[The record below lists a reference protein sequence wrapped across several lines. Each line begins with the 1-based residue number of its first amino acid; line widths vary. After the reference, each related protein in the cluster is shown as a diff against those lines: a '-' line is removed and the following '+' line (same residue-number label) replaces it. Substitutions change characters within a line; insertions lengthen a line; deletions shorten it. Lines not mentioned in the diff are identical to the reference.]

1 MTDNVKLD
9 FAKKKI
15 DDHLPK
21 DYYQDLSV
29 DFTNVNKIIKAKRK
43 ELANK
48 NIIIRLIQKIFVIVL
63 LFYLI
68 FTFVFGIRT
77 VFNRD
82 MFPKFVVSDLVIY
95 YRLDREFH
103 QGDVVAIHKDGKD
116 YILRIVAKG
125 NDVVDISDDNKLI
138 VNDSFQAEDNIFY
151 KTGKYEDT
159 KVNVKYPLRLKE
171 DEFFLLADMRE
182 GAKDSRYFGVVK
194 NNEIM
199 GKVFALYRRSDF

>member
-1 MTDNVKLD
+1 MTDKIKID
-9 FAKKKI
+9 FAKEGKPESLPRDYDITYDFSKI
-15 DDHLPK
+15 N
-21 DYYQDLSV
+21 Q
-29 DFTNVNKIIKAKRK
+29 IIRTKRIN
-43 ELANK
+43 LANK
-48 NIIIRLIQKIFVIVL
+48 AAIRRLVSKLVGLGLMIYI
-63 LFYLI
+63 I
-68 FTFVFGIRT
+68 FTFVFGLRT

-125 NDVVDISDDNKLI
+125 NDIVDISDDNKLI

-151 KTGKYEDT
+151 ETGKYEDT
-159 KVNVKYPLRLKE
+159 KVDIKYPLKLKE

-194 NNEIM
+194 NNEIV

>member
-9 FAKKKI
+9 FAKKKNC
-15 DDHLPK
+15 DHLPK
-21 DYYQDLSV
+21 DNYQDLSA
-29 DFTNVNKIIKAKRK
+29 DFTNINNIINAKRK

-48 NIIIRLIQKIFVIVL
+48 NIIIRLIQKIFVIML

-125 NDVVDISDDNKLI
+125 NDIVDISDDNKLI
-138 VNDSFQAEDNIFY
+138 VNDSFQAEDNIFFE
-151 KTGKYEDT
+151 TGKYKDT
-159 KVNVKYPLRLKE
+159 KVDIKYPLKLKE
-171 DEFFLLADMRE
+171 DEYFLLADMRE

-194 NNEIM
+194 KEEIK

>member
-1 MTDNVKLD
+1 MTDKIKLD
-9 FAKKKI
+9 FAKEDKPES
-15 DDHLPK
+15 LPR
-21 DYYQDLSV
+21 DYDITY
-29 DFTNVNKIIKAKRK
+29 DFTKINQTIRTKRVN
-43 ELANK
+43 LANK
-48 NIIIRLIQKIFVIVL
+48 AAIRRLVSKL
-63 LFYLI
+63 LGLGLMIYII
-68 FTFVFGIRT
+68 FTFVFGLRT

-125 NDVVDISDDNKLI
+125 NDIVDISDDNKLI

-151 KTGKYEDT
+151 ETGKYEDT
-159 KVNVKYPLRLKE
+159 KVDIKYPLKLKV
-171 DEFFLLADMRE
+171 DEYFLLADMRE

-194 NNEIM
+194 KEEIK

>member
-15 DDHLPK
+15 DDHLPIVN
-21 DYYQDLSV
+21 YQDLSV
-29 DFTNVNKIIKAKRK
+29 DFTNINNIINAKRK

-48 NIIIRLIQKIFVIVL
+48 NIIIRLIQKIFGIAF

-77 VFNRD
+77 IFNKD
-82 MFPKFVVSDLVIY
+82 MFPKFVVSDLLIY

-125 NDVVDISDDNKLI
+125 NDIVDISDDNKLV

-151 KTGKYEDT
+151 ETGKYEET
-159 KVNVKYPLRLKE
+159 KVDIKYPLKLKG
-171 DEFFLLADMRE
+171 DEYFLLADMRE

-194 NNEIM
+194 KEEIM